1 MKHLEHI
8 LRCPVTR
15 GALKELGAGEIE
27 DANNRIAR
35 GALLHRD
42 GTLVR
47 RKIGS
52 GFISSDCRF
61 LYPVEEGVVILL
73 QHLAIALDERI
84 PAKDTRDVALRSE
97 KQDVQSF
104 YDEIGWQGN
113 EEDGFID
120 TQRYEDLRPVSRAYV
135 QKCRLRVKKYIK
147 PAGGYI
153 LDVASGP
160 IQFQEYR
167 SYSSSYEIRIC
178 VDLSFRALK
187 EARRKL
193 GSKGVYLL
201 ADITNLP
208 LKDEVVDAAV
218 SLHTIYHV
226 PKDEQKK
233 AFEELYRVLIPG
245 SSAVIVY
252 SWGPRSLLMNLTLFP
267 VLVIRGVRKLLRRV
281 AGKKGRMREPELYA
295 YMHAYGWFAGPG
307 WGFDLDIV
315 SWRSLSHHFS
325 RLYAHQWL
333 FGHQILNVFAW
344 LEDRWPRLMG
354 RLGQYPM
361 LIIRKYSDG
370 HRMSLS

>member
-15 GALKELGAGEIE
+15 GALRELGAAEIE
-27 DANNRIAR
+27 EANNRIAR
-35 GALLHRD
+35 GALLRRD

-47 RKIGS
+47 REIGS

-61 LYPVEEGVVILL
+61 LYPVEDGIVILL
-73 QHLAIALDERI
+73 QNLAIVLDERN
-84 PAKDTRDVALRSE
+84 PAKDKRDAALRSE
-97 KQDVQSF
+97 KQDVQLF

-113 EEDGFID
+113 EEDGFVD
-120 TQRYEDLRPVSRAYV
+120 TQRYEDLRPVSMEYV

-160 IQFQEYR
+160 IQFPEYR

-178 VDLSFRALK
+178 IDLSFRALR
-187 EARRKL
+187 EAKRKL
-193 GSKGVYLL
+193 GSKCVYLL
-201 ADITNLP
+201 ADVTNLP
-208 LKDEVVDAAV
+208 LKNDVVDAVV

-226 PKDEQKK
+226 PKEEQRK
-233 AFEELYRVLIPG
+233 AFEEIYRVLAPR

-252 SWGPRSLLMNLTLFP
+252 SWGPHSPLMNLTLFP
-267 VLVIRGVRKLLRRV
+267 LVLIRGVRRLLRRV
-281 AGKKGRMREPELYA
+281 AWKRAGMPEPKLYA
-295 YMHAYGWFAGPG
+295 YMHDYGWFVGPG
-307 WGFDLDIV
+307 WRFDLDIV

-325 RLYAHQWL
+325 KVYIHPWL
-333 FGHQILNVFAW
+333 FGRQILKVFTW

-361 LIIRKYSDG
+361 LIIRK
-370 HRMSLS
+370 